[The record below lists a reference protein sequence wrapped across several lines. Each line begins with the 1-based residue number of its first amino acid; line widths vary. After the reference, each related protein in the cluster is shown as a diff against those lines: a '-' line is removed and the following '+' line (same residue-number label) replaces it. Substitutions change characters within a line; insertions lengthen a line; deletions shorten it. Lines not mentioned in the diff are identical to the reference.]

1 MVFTCDA
8 CDFTTKQ
15 AGSLKRH
22 VNRKNSTCL
31 PPPAAT
37 AVKAEAAPTKA
48 VRGRRK
54 KVMETPSTQ
63 PAPPQEAPVAP
74 TPQQEPPSSNNNI
87 QVFVN
92 GMDISNLPSSY
103 WDYTSG
109 KFITKDVIDDYDNLI
124 ATLCDGIHDE
134 ENLKGLAE
142 LRDFFDKWRKDKDT
156 HNKKV
161 VLECLHDFRSLMLLM
176 EAEVNKQKKNDA
188 LNTSA

>member
-31 PPPAAT
+31 PPVVAEVPAPPAKAT
-37 AVKAEAAPTKA
+37 
-48 VRGRRK
+48 RGRRK
-54 KVMETPSTQ
+54 KENPT

-176 EAEVNKQKKNDA
+176 EAEVNKQKKNDV